1 MGRCTI
7 CNNQFS
13 DGVQCSA
20 CGKQLDFGCAGLTE
34 AGWRRL
40 GTDRRSAWRCPSC
53 RTVERDGVV
62 IRRNQISFHP
72 PVLHC
77 CKKGLTG
84 QSHVHTARVKLAAS
98 IGLECRD
105 IAYIVN
111 MEVHLGYKSVEL
123 CSSMIFGAA
132 APPVTPGIHV
142 TCHYKMI
149 REIKLQMAE
158 FHEIKDK
165 LDYLPNLVEEIKS
178 MKADI
183 ADLKKSCNFSAGLI
197 DDLKG
202 RLSAAEDKIN
212 NLNSQL
218 SNSEQRSRLNNVEI
232 KGVPSRKDENLFQIA
247 EAICREIGYSFPK
260 TQINNISR
268 VPTYN
273 SKEKAIV
280 ICFLNR
286 YIKEDFISAARNHKL
301 LKAEDL
307 GFHGSQQRVFVN
319 DHLNSESK
327 QLLNKVKQTA
337 KEKKYAY
344 VWVKFGK
351 IHVRKN
357 DNSGVFI
364 VNKLSDLNKF
374 V

>member
-1 MGRCTI
+1 MRKCAI
-7 CNNQFS
+7 CNNEFS

-20 CGKQLDFGCAGLTE
+20 CGKQLDFSCAGVTE

-40 GTDRRSAWRCPSC
+40 GTDRRSVWRCP
-53 RTVERDGVV
+53 
-62 IRRNQISFHP
+62 P
-72 PVLHC
+72 
-77 CKKGLTG
+77 CK
-84 QSHVHTARVKLAAS
+84 TA
-98 IGLECRD
+98 
-105 IAYIVN
+105 
-111 MEVHLGYKSVEL
+111 
-123 CSSMIFGAA
+123 SS
-132 APPVTPGIHV
+132 APLSPIEPDSSATIL
-142 TCHYKMI
+142 KEI
-149 REIKLQMAE
+149 REIRLQMAE
-158 FHEIKDK
+158 FHEIKAK
-165 LDYLPNLVEEIKS
+165 LDCLPNLLEEIKS

-183 ADLKKSCNFSAGLI
+183 ADLKKSCNFSAELI
-197 DDLKG
+197 DDLKVKSADTNKKVVDLEG
-202 RLSAAEDKIN
+202 KLFAAEDKIN

-218 SNSEQRSRLNNVEI
+218 SNFEQRSRLNNVEI
-232 KGVPSRKDENLFQIA
+232 KGVPSKKDENLFQIA
-247 EAICREIGYSFPK
+247 EAIGREIGYSFPK
-260 TQINNISR
+260 TQINYISR

-327 QLLNKVKQTA
+327 QLLNKVKQIA
-337 KEKKYAY
+337 REKNYAY